1 MDPSPF
7 AAKVRALSRMRAIEM
22 SGEIDGSQSDQLMA
36 LFNQVVIQK
45 PSAVLLDFTEIG
57 YINSKGIAAI
67 VAMLTRAQ
75 LAQVR
80 LLACGL
86 SEHYREIFQ
95 ITRLSDFIEIYS
107 DQATAMNS
115 VK

>member
-1 MDPSPF
+1 MDATPF
-7 AAKVRALSRMRAIEM
+7 AAKVRPLARAIVLEL
-22 SGEIDGSQSDQLMA
+22 SGEIDGSQSDQLMVV
-36 LFNQVVIQK
+36 FNQAVIQK
-45 PSAVLLDFTEIG
+45 PAAILVDFSQVG

-75 LAQVR
+75 LAQAR